1 MISKS
6 CYSKEWI
13 KEKRKELPKKNPEL
27 IEKVIMALTLLEK
40 LKLSGL
46 DFTFKGGTS
55 LLLLLGGAHRFSIDI
70 DIIIP
75 KKPEDFDEV
84 LKFIIS
90 DGIFIRCEEQVRK
103 TNKNIPKGHYKFF
116 YKSVLN
122 ESEAPILLDILF
134 EENPYIETKVVPIK
148 SLFINID
155 GDFTEVSVPSI
166 NCILGDKLTAYAPN
180 TTGIPYGVGKDLEII
195 KQLFDVSKLFD
206 LYDNIN
212 IVRDTFTIIAEKELA
227 YRGLEYLSIDD
238 VLDDIFKTS
247 CTIAYGG
254 INIVKDN
261 KFSELKSG
269 ISKLGDFVYSENFV
283 FVSGV
288 LSAAKAAYLAMLLK
302 SGSSAIGER
311 FHAKLDLSSVKVSLK
326 EFSDFNKIKKISAE
340 AFYYWYRTIDLVR
353 EISDMK
359 KQKETQSE

>member
-180 TTGIPYGVGKDLEII
+180 TTGIPYG
-195 KQLFDVSKLFD
+195 
-206 LYDNIN
+206 
-212 IVRDTFTIIAEKELA
+212 
-227 YRGLEYLSIDD
+227 
-238 VLDDIFKTS
+238 
-247 CTIAYGG
+247 G